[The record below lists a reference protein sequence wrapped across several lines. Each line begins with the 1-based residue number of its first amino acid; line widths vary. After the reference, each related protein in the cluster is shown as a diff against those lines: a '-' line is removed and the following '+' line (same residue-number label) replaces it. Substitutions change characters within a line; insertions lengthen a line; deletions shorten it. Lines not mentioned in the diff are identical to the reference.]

1 MNNYVKSSL
10 ELHLFFGRIMKEHSF
25 FLEVGYTQAN
35 KDYINEA
42 KNYKMAF
49 EDLLYDVICCSQ
61 GVVGAAI
68 FESGEVVTEFTLGA
82 ERKTC
87 MLTGSQLDENIT
99 ILEEKLRNN
108 IRRAKKVDCDITEE
122 VKHINR
128 RSLKLLAGL
137 ISFKEQTLQNVLDCK
152 MFTMNY
158 PLLIEHIIREAKL
171 YQKYIMNLEEGN
183 VDAQENMRDIELFWN
198 QIMME
203 HALFIRGLL
212 DPTENE
218 LIMTANDFAM
228 DYAELL
234 AEAMNVTDMTIDS
247 VTDKTL
253 EETMKY
259 RDFKMA
265 GTMGIADCKI
275 RSLIL
280 PLLADHVLREANH
293 YIRLLEQNKM

>member
-1 MNNYVKSSL
+1 MSNNYVQSSL
-10 ELHLFFGRIMKEHSF
+10 ELHLFFGRIMKEHSL

-35 KDYINEA
+35 KEYIHEA
-42 KNYKMAF
+42 KNFKMAF

-61 GVVGAAI
+61 GVVGNTI
-68 FESGEVVTEFTLGA
+68 FESGEVITEFTLGA
-82 ERKTC
+82 ERKTS
-87 MLTGSQLDENIT
+87 MLTGSQIDENIT
-99 ILEEKLRNN
+99 ILEEKLWNN
-108 IRRAKKVDCDITEE
+108 NKRMKNVDCDITEM
-122 VKHINR
+122 VKQINQ
-128 RSLKLLAGL
+128 RSLELLAGL
-137 ISFKEQTLQNVLDCK
+137 ISFKELTLDNVLKCN

-183 VDAQENMRDIELFWN
+183 VDEQENMREVELFWN

-228 DYAELL
+228 QYAKLL
-234 AEAMNVTDMTIDS
+234 SEARNVTDMTIDS

-293 YIRLLEQNKM
+293 YIRLLEQK

>member
-49 EDLLYDVICCSQ
+49 ENLLYDVICCSQ
-61 GVVGAAI
+61 GVVGATI

-82 ERKTC
+82 ERKTS

-122 VKHINR
+122 VKQINR

-171 YQKYIMNLEEGN
+171 YQNYIMNLEEGN

-247 VTDKTL
+247 VTDKTRGDS
-253 EETMKY
+253 M
-259 RDFKMA
+259 
-265 GTMGIADCKI
+265 
-275 RSLIL
+275 
-280 PLLADHVLREANH
+280 
-293 YIRLLEQNKM
+293 